1 LARIDTIHVA
11 AAITNTRVIVGERAN
26 RRRSAE
32 VPNGMAVRVQVRGSS
47 ASSLQMQ
54 RVSCLLS
61 ARVNQAADGMHLLA
75 HSRLLR
81 EAAS

>member
-1 LARIDTIHVA
+1 MKVGMGTASCVGLAGPDVRLARIDTIHVA

-47 ASSLQMQ
+47 ASLPK
-54 RVSCLLS
+54 CN
-61 ARVNQAADGMHLLA
+61 A
-75 HSRLLR
+75 
-81 EAAS
+81 

>member
-1 LARIDTIHVA
+1 VRLARIDTIHVA

-47 ASSLQMQ
+47 ASLPNAT
-54 RVSCLLS
+54 RELLS
-61 ARVNQAADGMHLLA
+61 ACVNQAVNGMHLLA